1 MRVGI
6 VTVSDGAFRGER
18 VDQSG
23 PAIAQA
29 LVAIGGDIVDQRIV
43 PDEADMIERA
53 IIHMVDRLDVDV
65 LLTTGGT
72 GLAPRDITPEA
83 TRRVVEREV
92 PGIAEAIR
100 AASLAHT
107 RRAML
112 SRGIAGVRAS
122 TLIINLP
129 GSTKGVQ
136 ESLAV
141 VIDQLPHAIALLR
154 DRPVDH

>member
-107 RRAML
+107 PRAML